1 MATVSASFGTSREWH
16 GRVQTRTWS
25 RARCAPGLEQ
35 SSDSGRG
42 LSWDGSAPGFDAR
55 PAHARWHPA
64 MSPLGADS
72 GFCNLGLCEEVW
84 RGNWLHEEAD
94 SSQDQL
100 GGTRLLPALR
110 CDIPAF
116 LSLSNR
122 LLRRCVP
129 ADFRKVP
136 GWMSPTKAQA
146 ATSPSAQREEGRVL
160 SVQSGPAGLCL
171 SLYLFSPSTEKKGIL
186 KYFYVVA
193 LILETYSFIRKWN
206 QMQNAISRI

>member
-1 MATVSASFGTSREWH
+1 MCKLRDIPGV
-16 GRVQTRTWS
+16 TRTCPRPNVVQGEMCTWV
-25 RARCAPGLEQ
+25 EQ

-42 LSWDGSAPGFDAR
+42 LSWDGSSPGFDAR

-100 GGTRLLPALR
+100 GGTRLLPALH

-129 ADFRKVP
+129 ADFLKVP

-146 ATSPSAQREEGRVL
+146 ATSRSAQWEEGRVL
-160 SVQSGPAGLCL
+160 SVTRWTRGPLPYSSL
-171 SLYLFSPSTEKKGIL
+171 SLSFLP
-186 KYFYVVA
+186 FYGE
-193 LILETYSFIRKWN
+193 ETDFKIFFRGCFN
-206 QMQNAISRI
+206 FGNL